1 MSLPTIA
8 PAVGG
13 WCLVLVCGLLGT
25 LAAARAAGPVDA
37 ALAVP
42 PASRIPAAQLR
53 PAERHRGGGEW
64 MRSRPWTRR
73 SFRAVDPSGG

>member
-53 PAERHRGGGEW
+53 PSVG
-64 MRSRPWTRR
+64 RSRGSSR
-73 SFRAVDPSGG
+73 SASLVPMYSRPAATTGAE